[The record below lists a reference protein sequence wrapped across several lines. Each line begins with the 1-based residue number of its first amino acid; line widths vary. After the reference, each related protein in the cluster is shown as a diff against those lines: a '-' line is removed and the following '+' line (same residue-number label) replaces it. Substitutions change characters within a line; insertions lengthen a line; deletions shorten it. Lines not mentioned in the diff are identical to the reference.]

1 VPSSGIKQHLEV
13 APEVAAA
20 LAAGQP
26 VVALESTIISHGMPY
41 PKNVDTAMAVE
52 AAVREAGAT
61 PATIGIAGGRLRAG
75 MTADEIAALG
85 EPGADVVKCSRRDLP
100 FVLSRRL
107 AGATTVA
114 ATMIVA
120 EMAGIHVFATGGIG
134 GVHRDVE
141 TTLDVSADLEQLALS
156 NVAVVCAGIKSIL
169 DIGRT
174 LEYLETKGVPVVGFG
189 TDSVPAFYTRD
200 SGFAVDYRVD
210 SAEEIAAA
218 LAIKWSLGLAGGIV
232 VGVPV
237 PAEHA
242 LEPDELDHVIDAA
255 HREMQ
260 RRGVTGKRT
269 TPFLL
274 AEIAEKT
281 GGRSLEANIQLVI
294 NNARIAA
301 AIAVAASRS

>member
-1 VPSSGIKQHLEV
+1 MPSTGIERYLEV
-13 APEVAAA
+13 APDVAAA
-20 LAAGQP
+20 LAASQP

-41 PKNVDTAMAVE
+41 PSNVETAMAVE

-61 PATIGIAGGRLRAG
+61 PATIGIMEGRLRAG
-75 MTADEIAALG
+75 MTADEITAFGKPDAG
-85 EPGADVVKCSRRDLP
+85 VVKCSRRDLP
-100 FVLSRRL
+100 FVLARRL

-120 EMAGIHVFATGGIG
+120 EMAGIRVFATGGIG

-141 TTLDVSADLEQLALS
+141 TTLDVSADLEQLAHS

-174 LEYLETKGVPVVGFG
+174 LEYLETKGVPVVGYG
-189 TDSVPAFYTRD
+189 TDSMPAFYTRD
-200 SGFAVDYRVD
+200 SGFTVDYRVD
-210 SAEEIAAA
+210 SAAEVAAA
-218 LAIKWSLGLAGGIV
+218 LDIKWSLGLAGGVV

-237 PAEHA
+237 PERHA
-242 LEPDELDHVIDAA
+242 LEHDELQHVIDAA

-260 RRGVTGKRT
+260 RRGITGKRT

-281 GGRSLEANIQLVI
+281 GGRSLETNIQLVI

-301 AIAVAASRS
+301 QIAVAASRS